1 MSDQVLYC
9 VLIPGSRGTLDV
21 RPSALLC
28 VDTWIT
34 WKIDVI
40 YAKRYF
46 HSGHVQWVYTTNG
59 GDLQRDL

>member
-9 VLIPGSRGTLDV
+9 VLIPESRGTLDV

-34 WKIDVI
+34 WNVGCQTKCFIVC
-40 YAKRYF
+40 
-46 HSGHVQWVYTTNG
+46 
-59 GDLQRDL
+59 